1 MKITSITVFSYK
13 VKYRFGT
20 YAMSGGRIATEQPS
34 IVVRLCSDTGH
45 EGWAETAPL
54 GSDYLPSS
62 FRTEVAAIEEL
73 SEHVLGLDPR
83 ALGVLNEVMD
93 RAMMGGTAAKAVV
106 DIACWDLYGKAMDLP
121 THVLLGGAQAR
132 SLKAFSVVGVGSPE
146 IGVKKAMAEVDKGV
160 SAVQLKVGDDPLED
174 ARRVKAI
181 REALPDGVA
190 AWADANG
197 GWSLEQA
204 LTFAR
209 ALGSTTVV
217 LEQPCR
223 TLFECAEVGRRTG
236 LPITLDESILTLE
249 DLITARAAGIVG
261 INLKP
266 SRVGGFTKAK
276 LIRDAAV
283 ALKLTVTVDDTWGC
297 ALTTAQNLQLAVSTP
312 RNYLRAVDIFAEWTM
327 PLIADVPRMQEDGK
341 ITISDLLGNGFGA
354 VDLEL
359 LGAPLFERQA

>member
-1 MKITSITVFSYK
+1 MKITEITVFNYK
-13 VKYRFGT
+13 AKYRFGT
-20 YAMSGGRIATEQPS
+20 YSMSGGRLATEQTS
-34 IVVRLCSDTGH
+34 IVVRLRSDTGQ

-62 FRTEVAAIEEL
+62 FRTELAAIEEL

-93 RAMMGGTAAKAVV
+93 RAMMGGTAAKAVI
-106 DIACWDLYGKAMDLP
+106 DIACWDLYGKAVNLP
-121 THVLLGGAQAR
+121 THVLLGGAQAK
-132 SLKAFSVVGVGSPE
+132 SLKGFSVVGVGSPE
-146 IGVKKAMAEVDKGV
+146 IGVKKAMAEVDKGL
-160 SAVQLKVGDDPLED
+160 SAVQLKAGDDPLED

-190 AWADANG
+190 TWADANG

-209 ALGSTTVV
+209 ALGDTTVL

-223 TLFECAEVGRRTG
+223 TLFDCAEVGRRTG
-236 LPITLDESILTLE
+236 LPVTLDESILTLE
-249 DLITARAAGIVG
+249 DLVAARAAGIVG

-266 SRVGGFTKAK
+266 SRVGGFTKAR

-283 ALKLTVTVDDTWGC
+283 ALRMTVTIDDTWGC
-297 ALTTAQNLQLAVSTP
+297 ALTTAQNLQLAATTP
-312 RNYLRAVDIFAEWTM
+312 RKYLRAVGLFAEWTM
-327 PLIADVPRMQEDGK
+327 PLIADVPRMQEDGR
-341 ITISDLLGNGFGA
+341 ITVPDLPGNGFGV